1 MLIISNRPARK
12 SRVQILDS
20 TFIIHSIWANSLI
33 RNCDA
38 ELKHLTESI
47 CERRLLRLVLT
58 LRIRRSHKDALKQV
72 SVDLLLNWLQ
82 LERIRHVEM
91 PISTQHTLCNTAEL
105 DTSDVGICILWLMD

>member
-1 MLIISNRPARK
+1 MLNISNRPARK
-12 SRVQILDS
+12 SHVQIPDL
-20 TFIIHSIWANSLI
+20 TFIIPNSLI

-105 DTSDVGICILWLMD
+105 DKSDVGICKLWLMD